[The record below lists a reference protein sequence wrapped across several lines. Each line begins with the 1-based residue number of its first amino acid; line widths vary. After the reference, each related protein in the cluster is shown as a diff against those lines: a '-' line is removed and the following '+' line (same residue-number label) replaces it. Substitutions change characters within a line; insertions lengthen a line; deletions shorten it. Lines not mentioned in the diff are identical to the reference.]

1 VLMSAWAS
9 RQWRA
14 LGSPSELLVYGENA
28 EAIADD
34 AVTEIERLEA
44 CWSRFRPDSEL
55 SELNRSQGR
64 WFPVSPTLWDALDKA
79 RWAFTATE
87 GLFDPT
93 VHDRLVDLGYDRT
106 FRDMAATE
114 TEELSASMAPI
125 GFDAVVFDDKAR
137 AIQLPNDR
145 AIDLGGIGKGLAAD
159 IVTASAIA
167 KGATSVC
174 LGLGGDVRV
183 RGPGPDDD
191 AAWNIQIQHPVD
203 DRVLGSFPLIDEALV
218 QSTTLFRR
226 WDRGGRSV
234 HHLIDP
240 RTGQPSETDLVGAV
254 VTGVNAWL
262 AEVVAKSAILLG
274 STAGLALLI
283 RSELDGWLL
292 HEDGAVTATSAVEK
306 DLETLA

>member
-1 VLMSAWAS
+1 LLMSAWAS

-28 EAIADD
+28 EAVADD
-34 AVTEIERLEA
+34 AVAEIERLEA
-44 CWSRFRPDSEL
+44 CWSRFRPESEL

-79 RWAFTATE
+79 RWAFSATE

-106 FRDMAATE
+106 FRDMAATGI
-114 TEELSASMAPI
+114 EELSASMAPI
-125 GFDAVVFDDKAR
+125 GFGAVVFDDKAR

-159 IVTASAIA
+159 LVTAFAIA

-174 LGLGGDVRV
+174 LGLGGDIRV
-183 RGPGPDDD
+183 RGPGPDAD

-226 WDRGGRSV
+226 WERGGRSV

-292 HEDGAVTATSAVEK
+292 HSDGAVTATTAVEK
-306 DLETLA
+306 DLEILA

>member
-1 VLMSAWAS
+1 MSAWAS

>member
-1 VLMSAWAS
+1 MSAWAS

-28 EAIADD
+28 EAVADD
-34 AVTEIERLEA
+34 AVAEIERLEA
-44 CWSRFRPDSEL
+44 CWSRFRPESEL

-79 RWAFTATE
+79 RWAFHATE

-106 FRDMAATE
+106 FRDMAAAE

-125 GFDAVVFDDKAR
+125 GFGAVVFDDKAR
-137 AIQLPNDR
+137 AIQLPADR

-159 IVTASAIA
+159 IVTASVIA

-183 RGPGPDDD
+183 RGPGPDAD

-203 DRVLGSFPLIDEALV
+203 DRVLGSFPLTDEALV

-226 WDRGGRSV
+226 WERSGRSV

-292 HEDGAVTATSAVEK
+292 HEDGAVTATAAVEK
-306 DLETLA
+306 DLETLV

>member
-1 VLMSAWAS
+1 MSVWAS

-14 LGSPSELLVYGENA
+14 LGCPSELLVYGDNA
-28 EAIADD
+28 ERIADEV
-34 AVTEIERLEA
+34 VTEIERLEA
-44 CWSRFRPDSEL
+44 CWSRFRPESEL

-64 WFPVSPTLWDALDKA
+64 WFPVSSTLWDALDKA
-79 RWAFTATE
+79 RWAFQATE

-106 FRDMAATE
+106 FREMVATE
-114 TEELSASMAPI
+114 NDEPSTTMAPI
-125 GFDAVVFDDKAR
+125 GFGAVVFDDKAH
-137 AIQLPNDR
+137 AIQLPDDR

-159 IVTASAIA
+159 LVTALATA
-167 KGATSVC
+167 RGATSVC
-174 LGLGGDVRV
+174 LGLGGDIRV
-183 RGPGPDDD
+183 RGPGPDAD

-226 WDRGGRSV
+226 WERGGRMV

-240 RTGQPSETDLVGAV
+240 RTGQPCETDLVGAV
-254 VTGVNAWL
+254 VTGTNAWL

-292 HEDGAVTATSAVEK
+292 HEDGAVTATAAVEK
-306 DLETLA
+306 DLETPA

>member
-1 VLMSAWAS
+1 MPTWAS

-28 EAIADD
+28 EDV
-34 AVTEIERLEA
+34 AVETVAEIERLEA

-55 SELNRSQGR
+55 SELNRSAGR
-64 WFPVSPTLWDALDKA
+64 WFPVSPSLWEVLDKA
-79 RWAFTATE
+79 RWAHTATE
-87 GLFDPT
+87 GIFDPT
-93 VHDRLVDLGYDRT
+93 IHDRLVDLGYDRT
-106 FRDMAATE
+106 FRDMVGADVGERAAS
-114 TEELSASMAPI
+114 LAPI
-125 GFDAVVFDDKAR
+125 GFGAVLFDDEAH
-137 AIQLPNDR
+137 AVQLPDDR

-167 KGATSVC
+167 NGATSVC
-174 LGLGGDVRV
+174 LGLGGDIRV
-183 RGPGPDDD
+183 RGPGPDED
-191 AAWNIQIQHPVD
+191 AAWKIEIQHPVD

-226 WDRGGRSV
+226 WKSGSRTV

-240 RTGQPSETDLVGAV
+240 RTGEPSQTDLVGAV

-262 AEVVAKSAILLG
+262 AEVVAKSAIMLG
-274 STAGLALLI
+274 STDGLALLI

-292 HEDGAVTATSAVEK
+292 HDDGEVTATAAVEN
-306 DLETLA
+306 DLERLR

>member
-1 VLMSAWAS
+1 MSAWAS

-14 LGSPSELLVYGENA
+14 LGCPCELLVYGENA
-28 EAIADD
+28 EAVADD
-34 AVTEIERLEA
+34 AVVEIERLEG
-44 CWSRFRPDSEL
+44 CWSRFRPESEL

-79 RWAFTATE
+79 RWAFSATE

-106 FRDMAATE
+106 FRDMAATG

-125 GFDAVVFDDKAR
+125 GFGAVVFDDKAR
-137 AIQLPNDR
+137 AIQLPDDR

-159 IVTASAIA
+159 LVTASAIA

-174 LGLGGDVRV
+174 LGLGGDIRV
-183 RGPGPDDD
+183 RGPGPDAD

-226 WDRGGRSV
+226 WEHGGRSV

-274 STAGLALLI
+274 STAGLTLLI

-292 HEDGAVTATSAVEK
+292 HNDGAVTATAAVEK
-306 DLETLA
+306 DLETLT